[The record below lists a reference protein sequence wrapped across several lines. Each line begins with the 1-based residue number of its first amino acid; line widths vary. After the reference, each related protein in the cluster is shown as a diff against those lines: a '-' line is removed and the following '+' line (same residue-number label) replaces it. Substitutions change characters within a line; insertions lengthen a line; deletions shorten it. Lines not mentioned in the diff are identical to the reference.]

1 MDEENLIT
9 PYLSFTDELN
19 PFHTV
24 GIRSSLLHQPLS
36 FSGQTAVSNGCSNP
50 SFDHLSCIYISY
62 SGSFNRALLI
72 HKCDYRS
79 NNWIQVIHTSDNFGK
94 KTKLKV
100 NQNQARGDDV
110 AN

>member
-9 PYLSFTDELN
+9 PYLSLTDELN

-50 SFDHLSCIYISY
+50 SFDHLSCIYIYFILLAASIELY
-62 SGSFNRALLI
+62 SSTN
-72 HKCDYRS
+72 
-79 NNWIQVIHTSDNFGK
+79 VITDPITGF
-94 KTKLKV
+94 KLSTLR
-100 NQNQARGDDV
+100 QLW
-110 AN
+110 